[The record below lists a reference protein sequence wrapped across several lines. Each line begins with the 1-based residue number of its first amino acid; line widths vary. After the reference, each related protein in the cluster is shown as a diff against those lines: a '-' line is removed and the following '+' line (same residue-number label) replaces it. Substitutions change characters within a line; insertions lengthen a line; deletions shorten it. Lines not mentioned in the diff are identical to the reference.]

1 MSNATIEIHKTA
13 CDQFVSCFVYKLW
26 CNQKIYK
33 MDCILEVDIAISS
46 EDKVNYTHALN
57 FLRDNISVLV
67 PYAELQTKTNEQS
80 LQGVKRDWNFNGLN
94 P

>member
-1 MSNATIEIHKTA
+1 
-13 CDQFVSCFVYKLW
+13 
-26 CNQKIYK
+26 

-46 EDKVNYTHALN
+46 EDKVNCTYALN